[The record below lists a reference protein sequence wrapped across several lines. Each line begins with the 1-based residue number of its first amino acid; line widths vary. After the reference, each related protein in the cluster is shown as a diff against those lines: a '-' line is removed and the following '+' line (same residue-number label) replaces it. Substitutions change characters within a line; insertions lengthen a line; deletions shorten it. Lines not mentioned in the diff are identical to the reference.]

1 MAMQELVRY
10 IKKALGPGG
19 KVTSVA
25 VVAPGNKPGTVA
37 LLEGNTSTAEKLA
50 NGGGELGQFWRV
62 LAGCVTA
69 SDIAD
74 GRRVDLLGCRVVEAP
89 RDGAALLKVSASES
103 NRKRCACA
111 VQLSPPCT
119 RG

>member
-89 RDGAALLKVSASES
+89 RDGAALLKVSASECQ
-103 NRKRCACA
+103 RKRCACA